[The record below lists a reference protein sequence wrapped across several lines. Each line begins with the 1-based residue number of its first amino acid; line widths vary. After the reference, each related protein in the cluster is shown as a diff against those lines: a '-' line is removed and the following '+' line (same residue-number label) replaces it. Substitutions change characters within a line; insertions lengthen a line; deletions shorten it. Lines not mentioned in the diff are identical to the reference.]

1 MHHAAG
7 GLSQDIQPG
16 LPRHSTYSHTA
27 QIAPLKALLKPCP
40 RYALQEVAAR
50 VEAPLKLAAPF
61 DQYILPPEGSH
72 QLGLAGVH
80 QRVNASLAVQLA
92 ATWEQ
97 SAGHSC
103 GGPDPAGAAKRA
115 QQVAQLQLPD
125 AYAAGLRQCVWPG
138 RAQVINTHS
147 QGVKRG
153 CSRACFALQSKHE
166 PSKCSERDLFD
177 AMVRYFQAS

>member
-1 MHHAAG
+1 MQSYSTDPTPEG
-7 GLSQDIQPG
+7 FVKTR
-16 LPRHSTYSHTA
+16 PRH
-27 QIAPLKALLKPCP
+27 
-40 RYALQEVAAR
+40 ALQEVAAR

-61 DQYILPPEGSH
+61 DQYILPPEGFH

-97 SAGHSC
+97 AAGHSC
-103 GGPDPAGAAKRA
+103 GGSDPAGAAKRA

-138 RAQVINTHS
+138 RAQVIITHS
-147 QGVKRG
+147 QGVICG
-153 CSRACFALQSKHE
+153 CSRECFAML
-166 PSKCSERDLFD
+166 SERSRSECCEQQIFD
-177 AMVRYFQAS
+177 AIVRCFQAS

>member
-1 MHHAAG
+1 M
-7 GLSQDIQPG
+7 L
-16 LPRHSTYSHTA
+16 
-27 QIAPLKALLKPCP
+27 
-40 RYALQEVAAR
+40 RYAVQEVAAR

-61 DQYILPPEGSH
+61 DQYILPPEGFH

-103 GGPDPAGAAKRA
+103 GGSDPAGAAKRA

-138 RAQVINTHS
+138 RAQVINTCS
-147 QGVKRG
+147 QGVRCR
-153 CSRACFALQSKHE
+153 CSGI
-166 PSKCSERDLFD
+166 
-177 AMVRYFQAS
+177 YQAASR

>member
-1 MHHAAG
+1 MRCHIGEMFYVSNNTHVMHIMQLEVSNNKYKLG
-7 GLSQDIQPG
+7 CQGTSQIE
-16 LPRHSTYSHTA
+16 
-27 QIAPLKALLKPCP
+27 PLKALLKICP

-61 DQYILPPEGSH
+61 DQYILPPEGFH

-103 GGPDPAGAAKRA
+103 GGSDPAGAAKRA

-138 RAQVINTHS
+138 RAQVIHTRN
-147 QGVKRG
+147 QGVRCC
-153 CSRACFALQSKHE
+153 CSRAMTA
-166 PSKCSERDLFD
+166 
-177 AMVRYFQAS
+177 

>member
-1 MHHAAG
+1 MRIMQLEVSAKTYKLGCQGTAHTV
-7 GLSQDIQPG
+7 IQHKLNPFVK
-16 LPRHSTYSHTA
+16 
-27 QIAPLKALLKPCP
+27 ICP

-61 DQYILPPEGSH
+61 DQYILPPEGFH

-103 GGPDPAGAAKRA
+103 GGSDPAGAAKRA

-138 RAQVINTHS
+138 RAQVINTRS
-147 QGVKRG
+147 QGVRCG
-153 CSRACFALQSKHE
+153 CSGECFAMQSEHE
-166 PSKCSERDLFD
+166 PSECCEQDFHD
-177 AMVRYFQAS
+177 AIVRYFQAS